1 MRKKKDDATRNKIKK
16 KANGMTGRSTM
27 FYSKQKQNSIH
38 YNYSDYGHWLKRQ
51 KNKGVVDKKLENT
64 SK

>member
-51 KNKGVVDKKLENT
+51 KTKA
-64 SK
+64 